1 MTVGSDKLRLLRR
14 IPLVQFD
21 EEVRGYSKSQVD
33 RVLETLAPLA
43 DEIESLQAKLDDAN
57 QRAQSSL
64 AAGAANV
71 APTGEQRP
79 DGAFDE
85 TLRNTLLLAQRTAD
99 QTVREAE
106 ARAEELRR
114 DSTAKADSIKAGAR
128 TEAKELKGEA
138 HAQREQMLADAES
151 ERAQLLAEALEH
163 AESRK
168 QAIEEELLAEQGMKR
183 NELLSEIGELERI
196 RDDLTADV
204 SRFEEFLN
212 GRRDGVRAALA
223 EITAVLDDPE
233 LLAETE
239 TPDPEEIG
247 LLEPEELTEMSV
259 ESYSIATLET
269 EVEAAQFQ
277 AAEMA
282 TVPREEPSQDY
293 SDDFDD
299 ETPGAEEE
307 DDLAPSLLDA
317 GDDGAIDD
325 DARDDGANF
334 DSTDAFGDVAEF
346 DHVDDF
352 DGPGASGDSKADS
365 YDFDADEGFS
375 PEVDDAHV
383 PVASYNDPRPPAS
396 NYASDLGSIQG
407 ISAPVAAPDPFATAG
422 FEAPAP
428 DPGFSEEPHVSI
440 AASVTQDSVFSS
452 VPETSDPSAYTDLS
466 PGSDLS
472 DPAGL
477 GIGVESPFTEV
488 VEQERPGMTGLA
500 EQARSRLASRVSRLR
515 DNAVPEAEEPDSV
528 PTFAAE
534 STTPDHAGFPAEAE
548 SFEQQPPPPVYEP
561 PSFEAPADAQAF
573 ESAPF
578 QPPAPEASS
587 PLVATGPLVGNDALP
602 PPPSFDSGGAEEW
615 ERRDSRPLH
624 PDARIE
630 DLPPDDPFL
639 DELRQM
645 TGGEQPSEDETLNRF
660 LNEEPE
666 KDDQGGW
673 FNRRR

>member
-43 DEIESLQAKLDDAN
+43 DEIESLQAMLDDAN
-57 QRAQSSL
+57 QRAERSL
-64 AAGAANV
+64 ATGAANL
-71 APTGEQRP
+71 APMGEQQRP

-106 ARAEELRR
+106 GRAEELRR
-114 DSTAKADSIKAGAR
+114 DSTAKADSIKASAR

-168 QAIEEELLAEQGMKR
+168 QAIEEELLAEQGLKR
-183 NELLSEIGELERI
+183 NELLAEIGELERI
-196 RDDLTADV
+196 RDDLTSDV

-223 EITAVLDDPE
+223 EITAVLDDPK

-247 LLEPEELTEMSV
+247 LLEPEELTEMTV

-282 TVPREEPSQDY
+282 TVPPEERNQAYP
-293 SDDFDD
+293 DDFDED
-299 ETPGAEEE
+299 SPVAELDE
-307 DDLAPSLLDA
+307 DDNLAPSLLD
-317 GDDGAIDD
+317 DIDD
-325 DARDDGANF
+325 IDDI
-334 DSTDAFGDVAEF
+334 
-346 DHVDDF
+346 DDF
-352 DGPGASGDSKADS
+352 DRPDAFADAAEAANND
-365 YDFDADEGFS
+365 DFNPDDRFS
-375 PEVDDAHV
+375 SEVDDADV
-383 PVASYNDPRPPAS
+383 PVATFNDPRPPS
-396 NYASDLGSIQG
+396 PNFASDLGTIHEM
-407 ISAPVAAPDPFATAG
+407 SAPAAAPDPFATAG
-422 FEAPAP
+422 FEPPAP
-428 DPGFSEEPHVSI
+428 DPGSNDEPHVPI

-452 VPETSDPSAYTDLS
+452 VPETSDPSAYSDLS
-466 PGSDLS
+466 AASDRS

-488 VEQERPGMTGLA
+488 VEQERPGMSGLA

-515 DNAVPEAEEPDSV
+515 DNAVPEAEEADATPSFAEEAATTEQASF
-528 PTFAAE
+528 PT
-534 STTPDHAGFPAEAE
+534 EAE
-548 SFEQQPPPPVYEP
+548 QFEQPPAPVYEP
-561 PSFEAPADAQAF
+561 PSFEAPAEVQAAEPQAF
-573 ESAPF
+573 EPPAF
-578 QPPAPEASS
+578 EHQAYQPPAPEASS
-587 PLVATGPLVGNDALP
+587 PLIATGPLVGNDALP
-602 PPPSFDSGGAEEW
+602 PPPSFDSAGEQEW
-615 ERRDSRPLH
+615 ESRDSRPLH

-645 TGGEQPSEDETLNRF
+645 TGGEQPAEDETLNRF

>member
-43 DEIESLQAKLDDAN
+43 DEIEGLQAMLDDAN
-57 QRAQSSL
+57 QRADRAS
-64 AAGAANV
+64 AAGSASV
-71 APTGEQRP
+71 APADERRP
-79 DGAFDE
+79 DDNFDE

-114 DSTAKADSIKAGAR
+114 DSTAKADSIKASAR

-168 QAIEEELLAEQGMKR
+168 QAIEEELLSEQGLKR

-204 SRFEEFLN
+204 ARFETFLN
-212 GRRDGVRAALA
+212 ARREGVRAGLA
-223 EITAVLDDPE
+223 EISAVLDDPE

-259 ESYSIATLET
+259 DSYSIATLET
-269 EVEAAQFQ
+269 EVEAAQFH

-282 TVPREEPSQDY
+282 TIPREETRLEA
-293 SDDFDD
+293 SDDFD
-299 ETPGAEEE
+299 EELPGTALDSDADFAQL
-307 DDLAPSLLDA
+307 DDVADIDA
-317 GDDGAIDD
+317 SVDQSVGFGDSEVTDSEADTDADDG
-325 DARDDGANF
+325 
-334 DSTDAFGDVAEF
+334 FGP
-346 DHVDDF
+346 VDE
-352 DGPGASGDSKADS
+352 AD
-365 YDFDADEGFS
+365 
-375 PEVDDAHV
+375 V
-383 PVASYNDPRPPAS
+383 PVASYNDPRPPAT
-396 NYASDLGSIQG
+396 NFASDQESIHEM
-407 ISAPVAAPDPFATAG
+407 STPPPPHDPFATAG
-422 FEAPAP
+422 FEAPTP
-428 DPGFSEEPHVSI
+428 DPDFGGEPHVPL

-452 VPETSDPSAYTDLS
+452 VPETSDPSAYNGLS
-466 PGSDLS
+466 HGSDVS

-477 GIGVESPFTEV
+477 GIGVESPFTE
-488 VEQERPGMTGLA
+488 EAEPERPGMSGLA

-515 DNAVPEAEEPDSV
+515 DNAVPEAEEPDAI

-534 STTPDHAGFPAEAE
+534 DTTAEQAGFPDEAAL
-548 SFEQQPPPPVYEP
+548 SAQPPAPMYEP
-561 PSFEAPADAQAF
+561 PSFEAPLDAPAF
-573 ESAPF
+573 EPEQFEPEQFEPEQFDQF
-578 QPPAPEASS
+578 QPPPPEASS
-587 PLVATGPLVGNDALP
+587 PHVANGPLVGNDALP
-602 PPPSFDSGGAEEW
+602 PPPGFESAEAQEW

-645 TGGEQPSEDETLNRF
+645 TGGEQPGEDETLNRF

-666 KDDQGGW
+666 KDNQGGW

>member
-43 DEIESLQAKLDDAN
+43 DEIESLQAMLDDAN
-57 QRAQSSL
+57 QRAERSL

-71 APTGEQRP
+71 SPMGEQQRP

-114 DSTAKADSIKAGAR
+114 DSTAKADSIKASAR

-168 QAIEEELLAEQGMKR
+168 QAIEEELLAEQGLKR

-223 EITAVLDDPE
+223 EITAVLDAPE

-247 LLEPEELTEMSV
+247 LLEPEELTEMTV
-259 ESYSIATLET
+259 DSYSIATLET

-282 TVPREEPSQDY
+282 TVSREEPSQDY
-293 SDDFDD
+293 SDDFDED
-299 ETPGAEEE
+299 SPVAELDG
-307 DDLAPSLLDA
+307 DDNLAPSLLDDID
-317 GDDGAIDD
+317 GFDDF
-325 DARDDGANF
+325 DG
-334 DSTDAFGDVAEF
+334 TDAFGDAAEAANN
-346 DHVDDF
+346 D
-352 DGPGASGDSKADS
+352 
-365 YDFDADEGFS
+365 DFDADDGFS
-375 PEVDDAHV
+375 SEDDAEV
-383 PVASYNDPRPPAS
+383 PVATYNDPRPPS
-396 NYASDLGSIQG
+396 PDFASDLGTIHEM
-407 ISAPVAAPDPFATAG
+407 SAPAAASDPFATAG
-422 FEAPAP
+422 FEPPEP
-428 DPGFSEEPHVSI
+428 DPGFTDEPHVPI

-452 VPETSDPSAYTDLS
+452 VPETSDPSAYNDLS
-466 PGSDLS
+466 QGSDRS

-477 GIGVESPFTEV
+477 GIDVESPFTEV
-488 VEQERPGMTGLA
+488 VEQERPGMSGLA

-515 DNAVPEAEEPDSV
+515 DNAVPEAEKAAAV
-528 PTFAAE
+528 PSFAAE
-534 STTPDHAGFPAEAE
+534 ATTTEEPSFPAEAE
-548 SFEQQPPPPVYEP
+548 PFEQPPAPVYEP
-561 PSFEAPADAQAF
+561 PSFEAPAEAQAVEPPAF
-573 ESAPF
+573 EPQAY

-602 PPPSFDSGGAEEW
+602 PPPSFDSEGEQEW

-645 TGGEQPSEDETLNRF
+645 TGGEQPAEDETLNRF